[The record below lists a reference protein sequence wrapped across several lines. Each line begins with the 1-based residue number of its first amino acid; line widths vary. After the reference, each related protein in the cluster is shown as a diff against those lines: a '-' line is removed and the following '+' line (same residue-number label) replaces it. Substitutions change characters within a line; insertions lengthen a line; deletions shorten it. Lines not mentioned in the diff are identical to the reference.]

1 MPRSLYRAREV
12 ASPYSDCS
20 ALLSFAAHAASSHD
34 FQIREHFTS
43 IEIIKVGFNLNAGG
57 ACQCHGEV
65 YDLCS

>member
-1 MPRSLYRAREV
+1 MPRPLSRAREV
-12 ASPYSDCS
+12 ASLYSDCS

-43 IEIIKVGFNLNAGG
+43 MEIIKVVCSLNAGG